1 MKKTAIIG
9 CACLLLLT
17 GCGKKEPVVQETT
30 APIAQTTEAP
40 LIDLGG
46 TQVQPDVKNLTL
58 EEGSYDYGTLLE
70 SLRELPELESLT
82 LPKTTLTLE
91 QIRPLEE
98 VCPVGYTLE
107 LRGQEVSS
115 DVTELDLSGLTQ

>member
-30 APIAQTTEAP
+30 APITQTTEAP

-46 TQVQPDVKNLTL
+46 TQVEPEVNADAPD
-58 EEGSYDYGTLLE
+58 S
-70 SLRELPELESLT
+70 
-82 LPKTTLTLE
+82 
-91 QIRPLEE
+91 IRYM
-98 VCPVGYTLE
+98 G
-107 LRGQEVSS
+107 R
-115 DVTELDLSGLTQ
+115 